1 MNQGNTKGSVTRQP
15 VPSSNTPATANP
27 QLSGETVEEKGFFGR
42 AWDNMADSAS
52 WLSDKVAD
60 GAAWVVNNPWEATH
74 LALDVAGMVPV
85 IGEVADG
92 TNALIY
98 LARGDKTNAALSAA
112 AMIPVVGSTATVGK
126 MTDKAVRIVGKG
138 RAKSPPGGKI
148 RGPKRARMQPHRVKC
163 FKPVNTPN
171 ARAAARKNINKD
183 YPKGSKHKT
192 EQQYLRDETESQL
205 SNQEAA
211 LKNMTVKEY
220 KEGRDFYK
228 KHGRGSSVN
237 HAELREKH
245 RKEIA
250 KKRGGEYEESGMNR
264 NEAKALAK
272 TESYEIMET
281 LAVLHD
287 PDQVLG
293 GIHSKTEKLGLSN
306 VNSSIGSSWNRKEK
320 GQLSRV
326 ESLDEAVKHLPDDEL
341 LNIALEVCS

>member
-1 MNQGNTKGSVTRQP
+1 
-15 VPSSNTPATANP
+15 
-27 QLSGETVEEKGFFGR
+27 
-42 AWDNMADSAS
+42 
-52 WLSDKVAD
+52 
-60 GAAWVVNNPWEATH
+60 
-74 LALDVAGMVPV
+74 
-85 IGEVADG
+85 
-92 TNALIY
+92 
-98 LARGDKTNAALSAA
+98 
-112 AMIPVVGSTATVGK
+112 MIPVVGSTATVGK